1 MGKKIKAALLGAGT
15 VGTGVYKLF
24 ERRSD
29 VMEQTVGAELE
40 LKKIL
45 VHSLGKKRAGIDESL
60 LTDDWNE
67 ILNDDEIRIVI
78 EVMGGIEPAK
88 TYILDALHAGKH
100 VVTANKD
107 LIAVYGRE
115 LLDAAEE
122 QHCDL
127 LFEAAVA
134 GAIPIIRALKQCLA
148 VN

>member
-1 MGKKIKAALLGAGT
+1 M
-15 VGTGVYKLF
+15 
-24 ERRSD
+24 
-29 VMEQTVGAELE
+29 
-40 LKKIL
+40 
-45 VHSLGKKRAGIDESL
+45 
-60 LTDDWNE
+60 TDDWNE

-88 TYILDALHAGKH
+88 TYILDAMHAGKH

-134 GAIPIIRALKQCLA
+134 GAIPIIRPLKQCLA
-148 VN
+148 ANEISEVLGIVNGTTNYILTRMFEDQMDFSKTFRKKYGMSPSAYRQEKRRTMP